1 MSWLLRA
8 LVLAD
13 VIFASLALWEQPRMG
28 DDWNFA
34 WILADTGSLWKFL
47 VESYLDSSG
56 RLLPYALVGLAL
68 SSETASRVFQ
78 LLAVPCFLVFAVCAH
93 YLATG
98 TIPRPGRAE
107 GSTWLLTAAVLW
119 LGLPVVS
126 DTIVQTTGATAYLWS
141 PTAGLALLC
150 LFRNARDRVIAGQV
164 DSGGWAVRIGWFV
177 AGLVVGMGH
186 EQLFAGMVVV
196 LAGWGWLLWRDG
208 QLRFVPVEAWCG
220 IAGLILGTMILVAA
234 PGNYARLEAPQ
245 NEGVGIASML
255 LRYGM
260 YLGGAYFG
268 LGTGDTGRALWLG
281 ILVIA
286 LSGVLTL
293 NGDRGKEAGIWLA
306 ASLAT
311 LAPMLPLV
319 TFASPRTTML
329 AATFLVIAVLTI
341 FPRKPG
347 SGAPAGIMS
356 SLVAFSLAMLVL
368 IDGFVGWAAN
378 RSLAMEM
385 TARVKIV
392 QVAAAEGRKEVFVPY
407 LATVP
412 SRLTYMLNP
421 EHDAEFVRKLAGR
434 HGLATGRHDDSPAAP
449 RPQTLNSLKA
459 LKKSF

>member
-1 MSWLLRA
+1 M
-8 LVLAD
+8 
-13 VIFASLALWEQPRMG
+13 
-28 DDWNFA
+28 
-34 WILADTGSLWKFL
+34 
-47 VESYLDSSG
+47 
-56 RLLPYALVGLAL
+56 
-68 SSETASRVFQ
+68 
-78 LLAVPCFLVFAVCAH
+78 
-93 YLATG
+93 
-98 TIPRPGRAE
+98 
-107 GSTWLLTAAVLW
+107 
-119 LGLPVVS
+119 
-126 DTIVQTTGATAYLWS
+126 
-141 PTAGLALLC
+141 
-150 LFRNARDRVIAGQV
+150 
-164 DSGGWAVRIGWFV
+164 
-177 AGLVVGMGH
+177 
-186 EQLFAGMVVV
+186 
-196 LAGWGWLLWRDG
+196 
-208 QLRFVPVEAWCG
+208 
-220 IAGLILGTMILVAA
+220 
-234 PGNYARLEAPQ
+234 
-245 NEGVGIASML
+245 
-255 LRYGM
+255 
-260 YLGGAYFG
+260 
-268 LGTGDTGRALWLG
+268 
-281 ILVIA
+281 IA

-329 AATFLVIAVLTI
+329 AATFLVIAVLTV